1 LHKKRHKLRE
11 IYMVKAAL
19 ASAIA
24 LVTIG
29 TTLATAQTFREHG
42 SVTRETSLSFN
53 ASHIGRLKSALHLT
67 AKQEAYWRPV
77 EAVLRDIV
85 RHKPDNGSTALDAA
99 ALRRLASAAMP
110 LIRSLDEEQ
119 KRNATRFVQSIGL
132 AHLAWAF

>member
-1 LHKKRHKLRE
+1 
-11 IYMVKAAL
+11 MVKAAL

-42 SVTRETSLSFN
+42 SVTREAGFSFN

-67 AKQEAYWRPV
+67 AAQVPYWRPV
-77 EAVLRDIV
+77 EAVLRDIA
-85 RHKPDNGSTALDAA
+85 RHRSDHGSVAIDAA
-99 ALRRLASAAMP
+99 ALRRLAAVAMP

-119 KRNATRFVQSIGL
+119 KRNAARFVQSIGL